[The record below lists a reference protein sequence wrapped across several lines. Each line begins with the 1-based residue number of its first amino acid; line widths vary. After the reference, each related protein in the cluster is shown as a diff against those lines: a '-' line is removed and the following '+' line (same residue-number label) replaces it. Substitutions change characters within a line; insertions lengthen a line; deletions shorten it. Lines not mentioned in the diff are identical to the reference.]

1 MQSQKEDH
9 NCTEGTLSELTGIES
24 YRTPLLHSAA
34 LPLALD
40 LDDLDLDALDL
51 GDFFHQA
58 GAKLTKMHSSCV
70 STSQRL
76 QLLALKFYNA

>member
-1 MQSQKEDH
+1 MQSQEEDH
-9 NCTEGTLSELTGIES
+9 NSTEGTLSELTGMES

-34 LPLALD
+34 LPLA
-40 LDDLDLDALDL
+40 LDLDALDL